1 MILPAGAA
9 HSAIGPSPLPASTP
23 QLRRLHSTVLPK
35 RALTNTPAQ
44 RAPRQGCDSKT
55 PFEQFLPPGHWECLR
70 LPRVWG
76 VPLSM
81 SRIRPE
87 NLDPEISDRWVAADV
102 LFREE
107 PDEEEDDED
116 EQEEDNEED
125 DDEGYS
131 E

>member
-1 MILPAGAA
+1 
-9 HSAIGPSPLPASTP
+9 
-23 QLRRLHSTVLPK
+23 
-35 RALTNTPAQ
+35 
-44 RAPRQGCDSKT
+44 
-55 PFEQFLPPGHWECLR
+55 
-70 LPRVWG
+70 
-76 VPLSM
+76 M

-116 EQEEDNEED
+116 EQEEDNEEEDNEED

>member
-1 MILPAGAA
+1 MPALATGM
-9 HSAIGPSPLPASTP
+9 S
-23 QLRRLHSTVLPK
+23 
-35 RALTNTPAQ
+35 
-44 RAPRQGCDSKT
+44 
-55 PFEQFLPPGHWECLR
+55 
-70 LPRVWG
+70 G

-87 NLDPEISDRWVAADV
+87 NLDPEISDRSAAADV

-107 PDEEEDDED
+107 PDEEEDEEED
-116 EQEEDNEED
+116 EQEDDNEED